1 MIKLIDLLNERK
13 QVGTLY
19 HFTSYSNMV
28 AILGDNLVLKST
40 HGTLVQ
46 PYISFTRNKS
56 MSSDSISDQVRIAID
71 GNLLSDR
78 YKLEPHADAAAGYG
92 RSSVDESE
100 ERISIKRY
108 PKGVDISKCII
119 EVAVKKPSIAGNQD
133 FDDEESFEP
142 PALSTYF
149 DLIKMLEAKN
159 IPYKIVDKRK

>member
-19 HFTSYSNMV
+19 HFTSYSSMV

-100 ERISIKRY
+100 ERISVKRY
-108 PKGVDISKCII
+108 PKGVDISKCLI
-119 EVAVKKPSIAGNQD
+119 EVTVKKPRIIGKQD
-133 FDDEESFEP
+133 FDGEESFEP
-142 PALSTYF
+142 PFLSTF
-149 DLIKMLEAKN
+149 LELIEILKEKK
-159 IPYKIVDKRK
+159 IPYKIVNK